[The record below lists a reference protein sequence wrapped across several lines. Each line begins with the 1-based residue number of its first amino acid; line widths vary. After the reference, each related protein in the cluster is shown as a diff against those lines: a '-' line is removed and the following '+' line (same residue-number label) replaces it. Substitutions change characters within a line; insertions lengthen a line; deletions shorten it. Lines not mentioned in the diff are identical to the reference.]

1 MQEPMYKSDEWILE
15 RVRDEE
21 RREEGFAA
29 LVEKYGERLY
39 WHIRRMVR
47 RHEDADDILQ
57 DSFVKAFERIDRFRG
72 ESSLYTWLFR
82 IATNE
87 ALRWLERRKHQASV
101 DWDGVVEQIEARLKA
116 DSYFDGEEAH
126 RLLHAAIAQL
136 PPRQQAVFV
145 MRYFDG
151 LKYEEIAQILEISV
165 GALKASFYHAK
176 TKIETFVQQKLQ
188 L

>member
-1 MQEPMYKSDEWILE
+1 MHKSDAWILE
-15 RVRDEE
+15 RVRDAE
-21 RREEGFAA
+21 RREEGLVA

-39 WHIRRMVR
+39 WHIRRMVH
-47 RHEDADDILQ
+47 RHEDADDLLQ
-57 DSFVKAFERIDRFRG
+57 ETFLKAFEHINRFKR

-87 ALRWLERRKHQASV
+87 TLQWLERKRRRAAV
-101 DWDGVVEQIEARLKA
+101 DLDGVTEQLGERLKA
-116 DSYFDGEEAH
+116 DSYFDGEEVH

-145 MRYFDG
+145 LRYFDG
-151 LKYEEIAQILEISV
+151 LKYEEMAEILQLSV

-176 TKIETFVQQKLQ
+176 AKIEKFVKQKLH

>member
-1 MQEPMYKSDEWILE
+1 MHKSDAWILE
-15 RVRDEE
+15 RVRDAE
-21 RREEGFAA
+21 RREEGLVA

-39 WHIRRMVR
+39 WHIRRMVH
-47 RHEDADDILQ
+47 RHEDADDLLQ
-57 DSFVKAFERIDRFRG
+57 ETFLKAFEHIDRFKG

-87 ALRWLERRKHQASV
+87 TLQWLERKRRRAAV
-101 DWDGVVEQIEARLKA
+101 DLDGVTEQLGERLKA
-116 DSYFDGEEAH
+116 DSYFDGEEVH

-145 MRYFDG
+145 LRYFDG
-151 LKYEEIAQILEISV
+151 LKYEEMAEILQLSV

-176 TKIETFVQQKLQ
+176 AKIEKFVKQKLH